1 MSRARDLADIWN
13 QGQLVDITSSFTRD
27 SAWVKSGTERV
38 LHNPSNG
45 LVFYNLG
52 LYITGTVYG
61 ADGNSSV
68 WDLPVDNDVMYTIA
82 SAYRPSEQ
90 FITNTSNNSPA
101 RPFEGANAVVF
112 NTNGD
117 VTISEPINTVAN
129 DPNFRVY
136 INGWYKI

>member
-52 LYITGTVYG
+52 LYIAGTVYDG
-61 ADGNSSV
+61 ANGR